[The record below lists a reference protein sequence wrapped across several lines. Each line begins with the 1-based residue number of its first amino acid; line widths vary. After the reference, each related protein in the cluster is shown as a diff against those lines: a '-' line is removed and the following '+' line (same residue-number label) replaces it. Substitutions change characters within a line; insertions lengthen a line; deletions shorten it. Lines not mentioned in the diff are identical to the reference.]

1 VSRVL
6 PLCVAIADLDAVRD
20 ELVRAAK
27 GPNGL
32 AAALTR
38 HRRFL
43 GSGSAREDARA
54 LLLALARDDRDGSI
68 AEDACG
74 VIEARANAL
83 FGVPSGIEPREP
95 GSSFEFTESVTTIA
109 NAESIELVADDCRLL
124 AGLARVCAEDDD
136 DDDSYAYD
144 GSSHDEATVA
154 GGLPPPPTP
163 TGGIRDET
171 RTRTRTRT
179 GTTPN
184 RSSATAPRGSTW
196 GRCFV
201 TTSRDSPASTSIQ
214 PRRHR
219 GQDFPRVQLPIRTP
233 SPTFE
238 LKVSFAM
245 SVPMNRRLR
254 LSRRRPR
261 FDSW

>member
-1 VSRVL
+1 M
-6 PLCVAIADLDAVRD
+6 
-20 ELVRAAK
+20 RAAK

-144 GSSHDEATVA
+144 WSSHDEATVA

-163 TGGIRDET
+163 TGGIRDDEEDEYEDEDGDDT
-171 RTRTRTRT
+171 
-179 GTTPN
+179 
-184 RSSATAPRGSTW
+184 
-196 GRCFV
+196 
-201 TTSRDSPASTSIQ
+201 
-214 PRRHR
+214 
-219 GQDFPRVQLPIRTP
+219 
-233 SPTFE
+233 
-238 LKVSFAM
+238 
-245 SVPMNRRLR
+245 
-254 LSRRRPR
+254 
-261 FDSW
+261 